1 MTLLIDL
8 ALLLV
13 ALAGTAVVLT
23 GNPVNQALTLAV
35 FGLAFTA
42 LALVLQAPDV
52 ALSMLV
58 VGSAIV
64 PMLVLL
70 AIASGRKRRL
80 SADPGGDE

>member
-1 MTLLIDL
+1 VRLLIDL
-8 ALLLV
+8 AMLLV
-13 ALAGTAVVLT
+13 AAAGTSVVLNRNAI
-23 GNPVNQALTLAV
+23 GQALALAI
-35 FGLAFTA
+35 FGLAFTV

-70 AIASGRKRRL
+70 AIAAERRK
-80 SADPGGDE
+80 SPEESS

>member
-1 MTLLIDL
+1 VNLLIDI

-13 ALAGTAVVLT
+13 AAAGTAVVLSRDAV
-23 GNPVNQALTLAV
+23 GQALILAV
-35 FGLAFTA
+35 FGLSLTV

-52 ALSMLV
+52 ALSLLV

-70 AIASGRKRRL
+70 AVASGRK
-80 SADPGGDE
+80 ADAAEERT

>member
-13 ALAGTAVVLT
+13 ALAGTATVLNHT
-23 GNPVNQALTLAV
+23 PANQALVLAV
-35 FGLAFTA
+35 FGLSFTV
-42 LALVLQAPDV
+42 LAVVLQAPDV

-64 PMLVLL
+64 PMIVLL
-70 AIASGRKRRL
+70 AIAAGRKSDRQEE
-80 SADPGGDE
+80 P

>member
-1 MTLLIDL
+1 VSLLLDL

-13 ALAGTAVVLT
+13 AAAGTAVVLNRDAV
-23 GNPVNQALTLAV
+23 GQALSLAV
-35 FGLAFTA
+35 FGLLFTV

-70 AIASGRKRRL
+70 AIASGRKSLPLDR
-80 SADPGGDE
+80 S

>member
-1 MTLLIDL
+1 MSLLLDL
-8 ALLLV
+8 AFLLV
-13 ALAGTAVVLT
+13 AAAGTSVVLNRDAI
-23 GNPVNQALTLAV
+23 GQALALAV
-35 FGLAFTA
+35 FGLTFTV

-70 AIASGRKRRL
+70 AIASGRKQ
-80 SADPGGDE
+80 SPEDTP

>member
-1 MTLLIDL
+1 MSLLLDL

-13 ALAGTAVVLT
+13 AAAGTAVVMNT
-23 GNPVNQALTLAV
+23 DAVGQALALAV
-35 FGLAFTA
+35 FGLCFTV

-52 ALSMLV
+52 ALSLLV

-70 AIASGRKRRL
+70 ALASGMKSR
-80 SADPGGDE
+80 PGDEQ

>member
-1 MTLLIDL
+1 MSLLLDL

-13 ALAGTAVVLT
+13 AAAGTSVVLNR
-23 GNPVNQALTLAV
+23 NPVGQALALAV
-35 FGLAFTA
+35 FGLAFTV

-64 PMLVLL
+64 PMLVML
-70 AIASGRKRRL
+70 AIASGRKDAQER
-80 SADPGGDE
+80 GT

>member
-13 ALAGTAVVLT
+13 GVAGTATVLN
-23 GNPVNQALTLAV
+23 GNPVNQALVMAV
-35 FGLAFTA
+35 FGLSFTV

-64 PMLVLL
+64 PMIVLL
-70 AIASGRKRRL
+70 AIAAGRKT
-80 SADPGGDE
+80 DEEDGR

>member
-1 MTLLIDL
+1 MTLLLDL

-13 ALAGTAVVLT
+13 AVAGTAVVV
-23 GNPVNQALTLAV
+23 NRDAVNQALVLAV
-35 FGLAFTA
+35 FGLSFTV
-42 LALVLQAPDV
+42 LALLLQAPDV

-80 SADPGGDE
+80 GADE

>member
-1 MTLLIDL
+1 MSLLVDL

-13 ALAGTAVVLT
+13 AAAGTAVVLNRDAV
-23 GNPVNQALTLAV
+23 GQALALAV
-35 FGLAFTA
+35 FGLCFTV

-52 ALSMLV
+52 ALSLLV

-70 AIASGRKRRL
+70 AVASGTKSRPEEKR
-80 SADPGGDE
+80 

>member
-1 MTLLIDL
+1 VLNRNPIGQ
-8 ALLLV
+8 
-13 ALAGTAVVLT
+13 ALA
-23 GNPVNQALTLAV
+23 LAV
-35 FGLAFTA
+35 FGLCFTV

-70 AIASGRKRRL
+70 AIASGRKP
-80 SADPGGDE
+80 SPEDTS